1 MKKILT
7 ILLILISVNCHSQ
20 TKIYASSKLVNNSID
35 AAESNSKALQSLI
48 NKAGTG
54 STVILPNGSYYFT
67 KADTIFNKSL
77 KIQGSELTNLY
88 FLNCSGLVFIPGK
101 VIQKCEIKDV
111 SIFYYGN
118 RAGTAFNGIESQTVI
133 NISNVFV
140 KNFGGYG
147 ICLTGD
153 MASSGTNVSFSNIM
167 QCEIAECGNGVYTQG
182 GDANW
187 INFYSC
193 SFRDMDGYGAWDNSF
208 LGCNFYSPM
217 AHACAKGAFR
227 ADNGNN
233 RTQFFA
239 PYMEG
244 GQPKSIIGGVTR
256 VYGGICGPNTGWE
269 TNSNWCKIDQQ

>member
-1 MKKILT
+1 MRLV
-7 ILLILISVNCHSQ
+7 LICTLFFCLSAKSQ
-20 TKIYASSKLVNNSID
+20 TKVYASSKLTKNSIV
-35 AAESNSKALQSLI
+35 AAKTNGIGLQSLI
-48 NKAGTG
+48 RNAAPG
-54 STVILPNGSYYFT
+54 STIILPNGDYYFSRS
-67 KADTIFNKSL
+67 DTIYSKSL
-77 KIQGSELTNLY
+77 KIQGSEKTNLY
-88 FLNCSGLVFIPGK
+88 FIGCGGFVFSPGPVIQNCSIS
-101 VIQKCEIKDV
+101 DV
-111 SIFYYGN
+111 NIFYSGDRTN
-118 RAGTAFNGIESQTVI
+118 TTFNGIESHTVI

-147 ICLTGD
+147 IVLTGD
-153 MASSGTNVSFSNIM
+153 MASTGTNTSFSNVTN
-167 QCEIAECGNGVYTQG
+167 CEAAECGTGFYTQG

-193 SFRDMDGYGAWDNSF
+193 SARDCDRYGFWDNSF
-208 LGCNFYSPM
+208 LGCTFYSPM
-217 AHACAKGAFR
+217 THENHAGGFR

-269 TNSNWCKIDQQ
+269 IVSPWCKIDQQ